1 MKNVVLGL
9 LILASLS
16 LQSHSTKTQKMN
28 SGKVKIEIWSD
39 VVCPFCFIG
48 KKKIEQAVA
57 KLGAED
63 KVEIIWHSFQLDPDF
78 PTDKAIPSINYL
90 SERKGY
96 PIDQV
101 VGMCG
106 QLTVQGKAYG
116 VDFNFDSALTFNTLN
131 AHRLIQW
138 AKTQNKSNEL
148 KEAFMLAYFSDGTD
162 LTLEEN
168 VLNVVKKA
176 GLDAEAA
183 ANVLASSD
191 YLPEVNADIL
201 RAQKLGIS
209 GVPYFLI
216 NGSQP
221 IYGAQNDAVFENA
234 LAAALKNLKTTES
247 ETSEGICLPS
257 GECK

>member
-1 MKNVVLGL
+1 MLGL
-9 LILASLS
+9 LILNSLS
-16 LQSHSTKTQKMN
+16 LQSHSTKSQKMN
-28 SGKVKIEIWSD
+28 SEKIKIEIWSD
-39 VVCPFCFIG
+39 VVCPFCYIG

-63 KVEIIWHSFQLDPDF
+63 KVEITWHSFQLDPDF
-78 PTDKAIPSINYL
+78 PADKAIPSMSYL

-101 VGMCG
+101 VAMSG
-106 QLTVQGKAYG
+106 QLTAQGKAYG
-116 VDFNFDSALTFNTLN
+116 IQFNFDSALTFNTLN

-138 AKTQNKSNEL
+138 AKTQHKANEL
-148 KEAFMLAYFSDGTD
+148 KEAFMIAYFSNGTD

-168 VLNVVKKA
+168 VLSVVKKA
-176 GLDAEAA
+176 GLDEEAA

-221 IYGAQNDAVFENA
+221 IYGAQSDAVFENA
-234 LAAALKNLKTTES
+234 LAAALKNLKTADPANG
-247 ETSEGICLPS
+247 EGVCLPS